1 MIDCHI
7 EVRAW
12 PTHNP
17 IMMDMSMTVIS
28 HVMTM
33 ISELAFVQAFNPD
46 IYCLEWIRESLS
58 LYHIEVRVCQ
68 PGISRWLLTRKARKA
83 VWMRRAPHSW
93 RFLYR
98 CLEESIRIF
107 STFSVTI
114 ANFGSSLTS
123 LKYSSSSLADS
134 STLLLFSADVFHST
148 HRRCFSPPGF
158 FCKCHMPMELK
169 TILLFLNLPN
179 AIAWRSLRMYTTLTW
194 NSLHRKVWC
203 KWNGVFIM
211 RSMQFV
217 NKLSLNSS
225 SHKIHGIISL

>member
-7 EVRAW
+7 EGRAW

-17 IMMDMSMTVIS
+17 KMMDMSMIVIS
-28 HVMTM
+28 YVMTM

-46 IYCLEWIRESLS
+46 IDCLEWIRESLT

-68 PGISRWLLTRKARKA
+68 SGITWWLLTRKARKA

-114 ANFGSSLTS
+114 ASFGSSLTS
-123 LKYSSSSLADS
+123 LKYSSSLADSS

-158 FCKCHMPMELK
+158 FCKGHMPMD
-169 TILLFLNLPN
+169 T
-179 AIAWRSLRMYTTLTW
+179 SLR
-194 NSLHRKVWC
+194 
-203 KWNGVFIM
+203 KW
-211 RSMQFV
+211 R
-217 NKLSLNSS
+217 LSYYFWILQ
-225 SHKIHGIISL
+225 LQ

>member
-1 MIDCHI
+1 MSWLLKWFGGSYGLCTGNQSFGGIRKFSVLITAKIEAGSSMIDCHM
-7 EVRAW
+7 EVGAW
-12 PTHNP
+12 PTHSP

-28 HVMTM
+28 HVMTL
-33 ISELAFVQAFNPD
+33 ISELGFVQTFNPD

-68 PGISRWLLTRKARKA
+68 PRITRWLLTRKARKA

-158 FCKCHMPMELK
+158 FCKCHMPMD
-169 TILLFLNLPN
+169 T
-179 AIAWRSLRMYTTLTW
+179 SLR
-194 NSLHRKVWC
+194 
-203 KWNGVFIM
+203 KW
-211 RSMQFV
+211 R
-217 NKLSLNSS
+217 
-225 SHKIHGIISL
+225 